1 LNTGFLRFFCLSLSL
16 LWLAGSQCARALE
29 VGQTVTISGLTT
41 LSGQAVTVEPLT
53 GKYLIIQVWASWCPY
68 CHKQNLNLQKLAP
81 QLSSDK
87 AVVLA
92 LSVDREEGNAKKYAE
107 QHSWGFLTAMM
118 TPAWSAQL
126 GKRRGIPELY
136 VVNPQGRVVQKEF
149 GLMVDAD
156 LFELKKYGQ

>member
-1 LNTGFLRFFCLSLSL
+1 MNTLRSCCLSLFL
-16 LWLAGSQCARALE
+16 LLCTSGQSAGAIE
-29 VGQTVTISGLTT
+29 VGQTIRLSGLTSF
-41 LSGQAVTVEPLT
+41 SGQTITAEQLA
-53 GKYLIIQVWASWCPY
+53 GKYLIIQIWASWCPY

-87 AVVLA
+87 AVIVA
-92 LSVDREEGNAKKYAE
+92 LSVDRDEFSAKNYAE
-107 QHSWGFLTAMM
+107 EHAWSFLTAMM
-118 TPAWSAQL
+118 TPEWSATL

-136 VVNPQGRVVQKEF
+136 VVNPQGKVVQKEF

>member
-1 LNTGFLRFFCLSLSL
+1 MNTLRSCCFSLFLL
-16 LWLAGSQCARALE
+16 LCTSGQFAGAIE
-29 VGQTVTISGLTT
+29 VGQTIRVSGLTSF
-41 LSGQAVTVEPLT
+41 SGQTITAEQLA
-53 GKYLIIQVWASWCPY
+53 GKYLIIQIWASWCPY

-87 AVVLA
+87 AVIVA
-92 LSVDREEGNAKKYAE
+92 LSVDRDEFSAKNYAE
-107 QHSWGFLTAMM
+107 EHAWSFLTAMM
-118 TPAWSAQL
+118 TPEWSATL

-136 VVNPQGRVVQKEF
+136 VVNPQGKVVQKEF

>member
-1 LNTGFLRFFCLSLSL
+1 MNTLRSCYLILLLLFCIS
-16 LWLAGSQCARALE
+16 GQFARAVE
-29 VGQTVTISGLTT
+29 VGQTIRVSGLTS
-41 LSGQAVTVEPLT
+41 LSGEKMTAEQLA

-81 QLSSDK
+81 QLSADK
-87 AVVLA
+87 ALIVA
-92 LSVDREEGNAKKYAE
+92 LSVDRDEFSAQNYAE
-107 QHSWGFLTAMM
+107 QHALPFLTAMM
-118 TPAWSAQL
+118 TPEWSATL

-136 VVNPQGRVVQKEF
+136 VVNPQGKVVRKDF

>member
-1 LNTGFLRFFCLSLSL
+1 M
-16 LWLAGSQCARALE
+16 RAVE
-29 VGQTVTISGLTT
+29 VGQTVGIAGLTS
-41 LSGQAVTVEPLT
+41 LSGQTVAAEQLA

-81 QLSSDK
+81 QLSPDK

-92 LSVDREEGNAKKYAE
+92 LSVDRDEGNAKKYAE
-107 QHSWGFLTAMM
+107 QHSLEFITAMM

>member
-1 LNTGFLRFFCLSLSL
+1 MNTLRSCFLSLFL
-16 LWLAGSQCARALE
+16 LLCTSGQSAGAIE
-29 VGQTVTISGLTT
+29 VGQTIRLSGLT
-41 LSGQAVTVEPLT
+41 SFNGQTITAEQLA
-53 GKYLIIQVWASWCPY
+53 GKYLIIQIWASWCPY

-87 AVVLA
+87 AVIVA
-92 LSVDREEGNAKKYAE
+92 LSVDRDEFSAKNYAE
-107 QHSWGFLTAMM
+107 EHAWPFITAMM
-118 TPAWSAQL
+118 TPEWSATL

-136 VVNPQGRVVQKEF
+136 VVNPQGKVVQKDF

>member
-1 LNTGFLRFFCLSLSL
+1 MNTRFLRFFCLSLSL
-16 LWLAGSQCARALE
+16 LWLAGIQFARALE
-29 VGQTVTISGLTT
+29 VGQTVTISSLTS
-41 LSGQAVTVEPLT
+41 LSGQAITTEQLT

>member
-1 LNTGFLRFFCLSLSL
+1 MNILRGCYLSL
-16 LWLAGSQCARALE
+16 LLLFCTSGQFVRAVE
-29 VGQTVTISGLTT
+29 VGQTIRVSELITFSDQTITAEQL
-41 LSGQAVTVEPLT
+41 A

-81 QLSSDK
+81 QLSADK
-87 AVVLA
+87 ALIVA
-92 LSVDREEGNAKKYAE
+92 LSVDRDEFSAKSYAE
-107 QHSWGFLTAMM
+107 QHAWPFLTAMM
-118 TPAWSAQL
+118 TSAWSATL

-136 VVNPQGRVVQKEF
+136 VVNPQGKVVQKEF

>member
-1 LNTGFLRFFCLSLSL
+1 MNTLRSCYLILILFFCTSGQF
-16 LWLAGSQCARALE
+16 ACAVE
-29 VGQTVTISGLTT
+29 VGQTIRVSGLTS
-41 LSGQAVTVEPLT
+41 LSGQTIAVEQLA

-81 QLSSDK
+81 QLSADK
-87 AVVLA
+87 ALIVA
-92 LSVDREEGNAKKYAE
+92 LSVDRDEFSAQNYAE
-107 QHSWGFLTAMM
+107 QHAFPFLTAMM
-118 TPAWSAQL
+118 TPEWSATL

-136 VVNPQGRVVQKEF
+136 VVNSQGKVVQKDF

>member
-1 LNTGFLRFFCLSLSL
+1 MNVIRSGCLSLIL
-16 LWLAGSQCARALE
+16 LFCMSGQSARAVE
-29 VGQTVTISGLTT
+29 VGQTVRVSGLTSF
-41 LSGQAVTVEPLT
+41 SGQAITAEQLA
-53 GKYLIIQVWASWCPY
+53 GKYLIIQIWASWCPY

-87 AVVLA
+87 AAILA
-92 LSVDREEGNAKKYAE
+92 LSVDRDEFSAKNYAE
-107 QHSWGFLTAMM
+107 EHAWPFMTAMM
-118 TPAWSAQL
+118 TPEWSATL

-136 VVNPQGRVVQKEF
+136 VVNPQGKVVQKDF

>member
-1 LNTGFLRFFCLSLSL
+1 MNILRTCCLSLIL
-16 LWLAGSQCARALE
+16 LFCTSGQFARAVE
-29 VGQTVTISGLTT
+29 VGQTVRIAGLTS
-41 LSGQAVTVEPLT
+41 LSGQPVTVEQLT

-81 QLSSDK
+81 QLSPDK
-87 AVVLA
+87 ALIVA
-92 LSVDREEGNAKKYAE
+92 LSVDRDEFSAKNYAE
-107 QHSWGFLTAMM
+107 EHAWSFLTAMM
-118 TPAWSAQL
+118 TPEWSATL

-136 VVNPQGRVVQKEF
+136 VVDPQGKVVQKEF

>member
-1 LNTGFLRFFCLSLSL
+1 MNIFRTCCLSLIL
-16 LWLAGSQCARALE
+16 LFCTSGQFARAVE
-29 VGQTVTISGLTT
+29 VGQTIRIAGLTS
-41 LSGQAVTVEPLT
+41 LSGQTVAVEQLT

-81 QLSSDK
+81 QLSPDK
-87 AVVLA
+87 ALIVA
-92 LSVDREEGNAKKYAE
+92 LSVDRDEFSAKNYAE
-107 QHSWGFLTAMM
+107 EHAWPFLTAML
-118 TPAWSAQL
+118 TPEWSATL

-136 VVNPQGRVVQKEF
+136 VVNPQGKVVQKEF